1 MFFVSLTIGTLA
13 KAIVVDRR
21 SISNIQRSTIQV
33 MLYLAQVETDP
44 SSEEIQLQILA
55 RQESE
60 YVWELDNSETLLL
73 TKESSLGIGVLVL
86 VEMDRNKQIVSIQ
99 DAKEWVLSIL
109 QQHLTK
115 NAINPQFIKAEQS
128 KVERWR
134 QEITAQNLELNRR
147 ALEIETRREQ
157 LQELEQE
164 LKRDREELD
173 RLGRQSTNGS

>member
-1 MFFVSLTIGTLA
+1 
-13 KAIVVDRR
+13 
-21 SISNIQRSTIQV
+21 
-33 MLYLAQVETDP
+33 MLHLAQVQINPD
-44 SSEEIQLQILA
+44 SEEIQLQVLA

-60 YVWELDNSETLLL
+60 YVWSVDNSKTLPLN
-73 TKESSLGIGVLVL
+73 KESSLCAGVLIL
-86 VEMDRNKQIVSIQ
+86 VEMNREGQIVSIQ

-115 NAINPQFIKAEQS
+115 NAIDPQFIETEQS
-128 KVERWR
+128 KVEKWR

-164 LKRDREELD
+164 LKRDREELN
-173 RLGRQSTNGS
+173 RLQEQLSNK

>member
-1 MFFVSLTIGTLA
+1 
-13 KAIVVDRR
+13 
-21 SISNIQRSTIQV
+21 
-33 MLYLAQVETDP
+33 MLYLAQVEVNP
-44 SSEEIQLQILA
+44 NSGEIQLQVLA

-60 YVWELDNSETLLL
+60 YVWEVGNSETLLL
-73 TKESSLGIGVLVL
+73 AKESSLCAGVLVL
-86 VEMDRNKQIVSIQ
+86 VEMDRNRQIISIQ

-109 QQHLTK
+109 QQYLTK
-115 NAINPQFIKAEQS
+115 NAIDPQFIETEQR
-128 KVERWR
+128 KVEQWR

-173 RLGRQSTNGS
+173 RLQEQLSNK

>member
-1 MFFVSLTIGTLA
+1 
-13 KAIVVDRR
+13 
-21 SISNIQRSTIQV
+21 
-33 MLYLAQVETDP
+33 MLYLAQVEVNSD
-44 SSEEIQLQILA
+44 SGEIQLQVLA

-73 TKESSLGIGVLVL
+73 TKESFLCSGVLVL
-86 VEMDRNKQIVSIQ
+86 VEIDKDQHDQQIISIQ
-99 DAKEWVLSIL
+99 EAKEWILSIL

-115 NAINPQFIKAEQS
+115 NAINPQFIEAEQN
-128 KVERWR
+128 KVENWR

-164 LKRDREELD
+164 LKRDKEELD
-173 RLGRQSTNGS
+173 RLREQLMIDH

>member
-1 MFFVSLTIGTLA
+1 
-13 KAIVVDRR
+13 
-21 SISNIQRSTIQV
+21 
-33 MLYLAQVETDP
+33 MLYLAQVEVNP
-44 SSEEIQLQILA
+44 ESGEIQLQLLA

-60 YVWELDNSETLLL
+60 YVWSVDRSDTLLL
-73 TKESSLGIGVLVL
+73 TKESSLCAGVLVL
-86 VEMDRNKQIVSIQ
+86 VEIDENQQIASIQ

-115 NAINPQFIKAEQS
+115 NAINPQFIKTEQD
-128 KVERWR
+128 KVEQWR

-164 LKRDREELD
+164 LKRDKEELNRLREELSID
-173 RLGRQSTNGS
+173 N

>member
-1 MFFVSLTIGTLA
+1 
-13 KAIVVDRR
+13 
-21 SISNIQRSTIQV
+21 
-33 MLYLAQVETDP
+33 MLYLAQVEVNPD
-44 SSEEIQLQILA
+44 SEEIHLQVLA

-73 TKESSLGIGVLVL
+73 TKESSLCSGVLVL
-86 VEMDRNKQIVSIQ
+86 VEVDKDHQDQQIISIQ
-99 DAKEWVLSIL
+99 EAKEWILSIL

-115 NAINPQFIKAEQS
+115 NAINPQFIETEQN
-128 KVERWR
+128 KVEKWR

-164 LKRDREELD
+164 LKRNKEELN
-173 RLGRQSTNGS
+173 RLREQLMIDS